1 MCVCVCV
8 VIIVSLS
15 YTENLLIFNI
25 LRHLRDKRMEDQT
38 KVRMT
43 EGWREREE
51 CTIGRFSRHVKML
64 LRGILGVDG
73 LSHL

>member
-1 MCVCVCV
+1 MCV
-8 VIIVSLS
+8 VIFVSLS

-38 KVRMT
+38 KVRMR
-43 EGWREREE
+43 EDGEREE

>member
-1 MCVCVCV
+1 MCV
-8 VIIVSLS
+8 VIFVSLS

-38 KVRMT
+38 KVRMR
-43 EGWREREE
+43 EGWRERER
-51 CTIGRFSRHVKML
+51 GVHNRRFSRHAKML
-64 LRGILGVDG
+64 LREILGVDG